1 MVYFTILL
9 FPMRTTSDESS
20 DDETLRDD
28 ANHDS
33 DDDEIRDRA
42 GGEIFLWIHKDIFW
56 ISHVLPFWYVI
67 LYIFMLFLF

>member
-33 DDDEIRDRA
+33 NDDEIRDRA